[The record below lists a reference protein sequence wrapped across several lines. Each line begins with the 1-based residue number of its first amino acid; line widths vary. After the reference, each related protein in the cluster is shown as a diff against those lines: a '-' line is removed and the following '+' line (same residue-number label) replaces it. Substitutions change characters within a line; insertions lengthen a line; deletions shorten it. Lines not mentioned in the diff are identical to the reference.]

1 MSDRGRRGISRK
13 NAGLLLAL
21 AFSLIAAGVV
31 LFFLVMNRS
40 KDDGGVAAAPPDLGS
55 PPELPPAVTPGA
67 TGLGAVAATGRAR
80 LQFVD
85 RNDPSR
91 VAGEM
96 EWVSLEPLEQRG
108 RSMITEPRFWIYPEN
123 GWTIYIRAEQARVF
137 QPDQQSQPES
147 GRLERNVIVAGYPP
161 GDDGQRVVINPE
173 TDRPAFL
180 LTTDS
185 LNFDT
190 PIGEISTVEPWR
202 VSTAEVE
209 AEGIGLRVQVNEL
222 RERLELL
229 EVDRGGT
236 IRYSRA
242 APRSPGAAA
251 RKADEP
257 AAPAELAAAEP
268 AAETA
273 TPAGLPKK
281 EDLYHAIFADG
292 VRITQR
298 ARTLS
303 GDNLAL
309 WVRLLDGALPD
320 GAVPS
325 GRRADAAR
333 HASPSSSAPASHA
346 GAAPALAAAAAAAAL
361 QPEPEGADF
370 PSPASAFGEDDIV
383 LTWKGTLVVR
393 PIEVAPDE
401 LQGGNHL
408 ALRVTADKTG
418 HVAFADDQ
426 TGITGRCVW
435 VGYRVTTQDL
445 TLAGPGPAAVTVS
458 TNDGK
463 SVQVGRMQLNLGS
476 GVGFIPGAGVL
487 SEAQRRITWTDQSD
501 LQFEVKD
508 GALTGALREASFS
521 GNVQARVPEGGTVT
535 GDFLRAVFTS
545 TQRRATALARLIVEG
560 RAVADGGQD
569 GALSADKL
577 DLLFQVPEDGRA
589 GDPEPRVLTAVGNVR
604 AVRGENSLAGEFVE
618 ATLRPVRAGDADAD
632 SEAIRKV
639 AVEDVRA
646 LGGVR
651 LRGERGLEA
660 QTEELFVNV
669 PRQTGRLAGRGSF
682 IGQGGDRVYG
692 SNIELDG
699 RESVMNVIGEG
710 KFVHQADGRAGPL
723 TATWTRSMSFNDR
736 SGVVEC
742 HGDVVA
748 STDPAGLKVEL
759 TRGEHLRLEF
769 TPAPEDAGSLAA
781 MEKGAAPAPEQKREL
796 LRAEVSGDGE
806 NDALVESRT
815 YVRDADDPEGRR
827 LVQFVRLT
835 GGRIIADDTAGTL
848 SVPGAGRAAIYDG
861 RATSDRGEMVARQRG
876 DLVSGRSFRGSA
888 LFIWKGAMSMDRSS
902 GLLRLRRAVQMVH
915 RPLDGGPPA
924 TMECERL
931 DATFAVPRT
940 RGEAEGAGTELTRAT
955 ARDAVYVESGGRKML
970 ADQVEYDAAASIAEA
985 TADEGNRV
993 TLYDDTR
1000 ATPVTA
1006 RSLIWNLATDRIT
1019 VREPTP
1025 IVTPMS
1031 PSRR

>member
-13 NAGLLLAL
+13 SAGLLLAL

-31 LFFLVMNRS
+31 LFFLVMNRPQ
-40 KDDGGVAAAPPDLGS
+40 DDGGVAAAPPGLGAL
-55 PPELPPAVTPGA
+55 PEMPPAVTPGA
-67 TGLGAVAATGRAR
+67 TGLGAVTATGRAR

-108 RSMITEPRFWIYPEN
+108 RSMITEPRFWVYSEN
-123 GWTIYIRAEQARVF
+123 GWTVYIRAQQARVF

-147 GRLERNVIVAGYPP
+147 GRLEHNVIVAGYPP
-161 GDDGQRVVINPE
+161 GDDGRRPVINPE

-202 VSTAEVE
+202 VSTAAVE

-242 APRSPGAAA
+242 APRAP
-251 RKADEP
+251 D
-257 AAPAELAAAEP
+257 AAPAAADGPASPAEHAAADAPADPAGEP
-268 AAETA
+268 ATAAA
-273 TPAGLPKK
+273 TPK
-281 EDLYHAIFADG
+281 EDLYHAIFADQ
-292 VRITQR
+292 VRVTQR
-298 ARTLS
+298 GRTLT
-303 GDNLAL
+303 GDNLAV
-309 WVRLLDGALPD
+309 WARLLDGSLPD

-325 GRRADAAR
+325 GGRRAGAMR
-333 HASPSSSAPASHA
+333 HSSQASPAGPAT
-346 GAAPALAAAAAAAAL
+346 ALAAAVAAAAL
-361 QPEPEGADF
+361 QPEADGANL
-370 PSPASAFGEDDIV
+370 PSPASALGEDDII

-393 PIEVAPDE
+393 PIETTPDE

-418 HVAFADDQ
+418 HVAFADDR

-435 VGYRVTTQDL
+435 VGYRATSQDL

-458 TNDGK
+458 TDDGK

-501 LQFEVKD
+501 LQFQVRD
-508 GALTGALREASFS
+508 GSLTGALREASFS

-545 TQRRATALARLIVEG
+545 TQKRATALTRLIVEG
-560 RAVADGGQD
+560 SAVADGGQD
-569 GALSADKL
+569 GTLSADKL
-577 DLLFQVPEDGRA
+577 DLLFQPPKDGRA

-604 AVRGENSLAGEFVE
+604 AVRGENSLVGEFVE
-618 ATLRPVRAGDADAD
+618 ATLRPVRGGDADGRD
-632 SEAIRKV
+632 DGIKKV

-682 IGQGGDRVYG
+682 IGRGGDRVYG
-692 SNIELDG
+692 SVIELDG
-699 RESVMNVIGEG
+699 AASRMNVIGEG
-710 KFVHQADGRAGPL
+710 KFVHQADGRSGPL
-723 TATWTRSMSFNDR
+723 TATWTRSMSFDDR

-742 HGDVVA
+742 HGGVVA
-748 STDPAGLKVEL
+748 STDPDGLKVDL

-781 MEKGAAPAPEQKREL
+781 AEKGAAPDPERKREL

-806 NDALVESRT
+806 SEALVESRT

-835 GGRIIADDTAGTL
+835 GVRIIADDVAGTL

-861 RATSDRGEMVARQRG
+861 RATTDRGQMVAHEPG
-876 DLVSGRSFRGSA
+876 DLAQGRSFRGSA
-888 LFIWKGAMSMDRSS
+888 LFIWTGAMSMDRPS
-902 GLLRLRRAVQMVH
+902 GVLRLRRAVQMVH

-931 DATFAVPRT
+931 DATFAVPR
-940 RGEAEGAGTELTRAT
+940 GAGAAGDAGTELTRAL
-955 ARDAVYVESGGRKML
+955 ARDAVYVESGGRKLL

-985 TADEGNRV
+985 TADENNRV
-993 TLYDDTR
+993 TLYDNTR

-1006 RSLIWNLATDRIT
+1006 RSLVWNLATDRIT